1 MISTSPR
8 KLPTTAWMISKV
20 CYEIKR
26 TVRNHSPFLM
36 PGAISPLSFIVQIV
50 CRPRNQDALSIDKAA
65 KYIHKN
71 PKLATLKQSDFCS

>member
-20 CYEIKR
+20 SYEKKDCDFSA
-26 TVRNHSPFLM
+26 VLFFM